1 MQSLGR
7 KLPASVGQSNFKKML
22 GWSRSEFSAGE
33 ITREI
38 FRKGNG
44 PVVILVHEIPGIT
57 PVVEKFANEVVD
69 AGFTVVMPLL
79 VGKTDMTPSGKY
91 LASSMLKVCISR
103 EFTTMA
109 VGKTSS
115 VVSWLRAL
123 ARQLHDELGG
133 KGVGAIGMCF
143 SGGFALGMMVDDIVV
158 APVISQPSLPFAV
171 GVKRSAD
178 LGLSPQDATRVA
190 QRAAD
195 GCQVLGLRFIGDKL
209 VGTRFAELHKLLGDA
224 FIAVEFE
231 STKKSDHA
239 VLTEQRQ
246 ELGVQRVIEF
256 LKSKLF

>member
-1 MQSLGR
+1 MI
-7 KLPASVGQSNFKKML
+7 
-22 GWSRSEFSAGE
+22 GWSRSKFSNDGVTHE
-33 ITREI
+33 T

-44 PVVILVHEIPGIT
+44 PVVIIVHEIPGIT
-57 PVVEKFANEVVD
+57 PSVEKFANEVVD

-79 VGKTDMTPSGKY
+79 VGTTDKAPSDKY
-91 LASSMLKVCISR
+91 LASSMLKICIAK
-103 EFTTMA
+103 EFTTLA
-109 VGKTSS
+109 LNKTSP

-123 ARQLHDELGG
+123 AKKLHDELGG

-195 GCQVLGLRFIGDKL
+195 GCQVLGLRYNGDRL

-231 STKKSDHA
+231 STKKSDHS

-256 LKSKLF
+256 LKLKLF